1 MNETDISNTIAIEY
15 QRDLN
20 KPELINFK
28 MLVKQ
33 SRKFGFPIICT
44 LKGKSHQEQ
53 LSAAAALLV
62 EVAGAWPGEGVP
74 ADLKVEEGTPLHN
87 DAKWLLEHTRVSC
100 FNSFKHI
107 FWPVMLMYFVIAAV
121 GGSWVGL
128 AMSGLIA
135 AHLVQEQIES
145 PRNSG
150 Q

>member
-1 MNETDISNTIAIEY
+1 MTEVWFTQKQLEEHIKNFGSGSKERTRATSLTDGFKMNETDISNTIAIEY

-44 LKGKSHQEQ
+44 LKGKSHQEH

-62 EVAGAWPGEGVP
+62 EVAGAWPREGVP

-87 DAKWLLEHTRVSC
+87 DAKWLLEHT
-100 FNSFKHI
+100 
-107 FWPVMLMYFVIAAV
+107 L
-121 GGSWVGL
+121 
-128 AMSGLIA
+128 
-135 AHLVQEQIES
+135 S
-145 PRNSG
+145 PLLRPK
-150 Q
+150 

>member
-1 MNETDISNTIAIEY
+1 VIIDFMSDYGIFIFAFALIGSWLYIKNDMLKTRNKTNETIKTALGELNIISGDKRY
-15 QRDLN
+15 
-20 KPELINFK
+20 F
-28 MLVKQ
+28 
-33 SRKFGFPIICT
+33 SRVC
-44 LKGKSHQEQ
+44 
-53 LSAAAALLV
+53 
-62 EVAGAWPGEGVP
+62 
-74 ADLKVEEGTPLHN
+74 
-87 DAKWLLEHTRVSC
+87 VSC
-100 FNSFKHI
+100 FNSLKHI